1 MVTGLASLKFVEQ
14 KFGVKS
20 LVSSQSFAK
29 AFLANRMFTGLALYG

>member
-1 MVTGLASLKFVEQ
+1 
-14 KFGVKS
+14 VKS